1 MCKWLQEKFIWPWNT
16 KIDLT
21 YREMITKKLLYS
33 HATEKRFSILV
44 RVYIAKQQKRDL
56 KHA

>member
-1 MCKWLQEKFIWPWNT
+1 
-16 KIDLT
+16 
-21 YREMITKKLLYS
+21 MITKKLLYS